1 MKSYKSIEIKCF
13 SPEEY
18 QKAKEKAQKKQR
30 LILQIDHTKLIKE
43 KKQMKIKNFIKRI
56 LGIEQKETIIEAQ
69 KQIIRDA
76 HARYDQLLQNSV
88 YVKNLQKE
96 NENKARIIDELRN
109 KILTSERRLEKIND
123 QQYDRI
129 KQLEVQ
135 LEAARGYQGKF
146 YVFNPD
152 ADKPRKLYNTYEEAL
167 NDAKKVSNLEKGT
180 KIYVLKLVACV
191 ENYEKIVDFA
201 LVPEER
207 IPF

>member
-1 MKSYKSIEIKCF
+1 MKSYESIETKCF
-13 SPEEY
+13 SSEEY
-18 QKAKEKAQKKQR
+18 QKAKKKAQKKQR
-30 LILQIDHTKLIKE
+30 LILQIDYTKLIKE

-56 LGIEQKETIIEAQ
+56 LGVEQKETIIEAQ

-88 YVKNLQKE
+88 YVKKLQKE
-96 NENKARIIDELRN
+96 NENKARIIEELRN
-109 KILTSERRLEKIND
+109 EILTSERRLERIND
-123 QQYDRI
+123 EQFDRI

-135 LEAARGYQGKF
+135 LEAARGYKGKF

>member
-1 MKSYKSIEIKCF
+1 MKSYKSIETKCF

-56 LGIEQKETIIEAQ
+56 LGVEQKETIIEAQ

-96 NENKARIIDELRN
+96 NENKARIIEELRN
-109 KILTSERRLEKIND
+109 EILTSERRLEKIND
-123 QQYDRI
+123 EQFDRI

-135 LEAARGYQGKF
+135 LKAARGYQGKF

-180 KIYVLKLVACV
+180 KIYVLKLVSCV

>member
-1 MKSYKSIEIKCF
+1 MKSYESIETKCF
-13 SPEEY
+13 SSEEY
-18 QKAKEKAQKKQR
+18 QKAKKKAQKKQR
-30 LILQIDHTKLIKE
+30 LILQIDYTKLIKE

-56 LGIEQKETIIEAQ
+56 LGVEQKETIIEAQ

-96 NENKARIIDELRN
+96 NENKARIIEELRN
-109 KILTSERRLEKIND
+109 EILTSERRLERIND
-123 QQYDRI
+123 EQFDRI

-167 NDAKKVSNLEKGT
+167 NDAKKVSNLEKDT

>member
-1 MKSYKSIEIKCF
+1 MKSYESAETKCF
-13 SPEEY
+13 SPDEY

-56 LGIEQKETIIEAQ
+56 LGVEQKETIIEAQ

-76 HARYDQLLQNSV
+76 HARYDQLLQNNA
-88 YVKNLQKE
+88 YVKNLQEE
-96 NENKARIIDELRN
+96 NENKARIIEQLRN
-109 KILTSERRLEKIND
+109 EIRQCEHTLEGTIDLQYNEI
-123 QQYDRI
+123 QQL
-129 KQLEVQ
+129 KVQ
-135 LEAARGYQGKF
+135 LAAARDYQGKF

-180 KIYVLKLVACV
+180 KIYVLRLVSCV

-201 LVPEER
+201 LVPEEE

>member
-1 MKSYKSIEIKCF
+1 MKSYARIETKCF

-96 NENKARIIDELRN
+96 NENKARIIEELRN
-109 KILTSERRLEKIND
+109 EILTSERRLEKIND

-180 KIYVLKLVACV
+180 KIYVLKLVSCV

>member
-1 MKSYKSIEIKCF
+1 MKSYKSIETKCF

-109 KILTSERRLEKIND
+109 EILTTERRLEKIND

-180 KIYVLKLVACV
+180 KIYVLKLVSCV
-191 ENYEKIVDFA
+191 ENYEKIDFA

>member
-1 MKSYKSIEIKCF
+1 MKSYESIETKCL
-13 SPEEY
+13 SSEEY
-18 QKAKEKAQKKQR
+18 QKAKKKAQKKQR

-56 LGIEQKETIIEAQ
+56 LGVEQKETIIEAQ

-76 HARYDQLLQNSV
+76 HARYDQLLQNNA
-88 YVKNLQKE
+88 YVERLQRE
-96 NENKARIIDELRN
+96 NQDKAEIIEELRN
-109 KILTSERRLEKIND
+109 EIRKCDHTLEGTID
-123 QQYDRI
+123 RQYDKI

>member
-1 MKSYKSIEIKCF
+1 MKSYKSIETKCF

-18 QKAKEKAQKKQR
+18 QKAKEKAQKQR

-76 HARYDQLLQNSV
+76 HAKYDQLLQNSV

-96 NENKARIIDELRN
+96 NENKVRIIEELRN
-109 KILTSERRLEKIND
+109 EILTTERRLEKIND

-180 KIYVLKLVACV
+180 KIYVLKLVSCV

>member
-1 MKSYKSIEIKCF
+1 MKSYESAETKCF
-13 SPEEY
+13 SSEEY
-18 QKAKEKAQKKQR
+18 QKAKKKAQKKQR
-30 LILQIDHTKLIKE
+30 LILQIDYTKLIKE

-56 LGIEQKETIIEAQ
+56 LGVEQKETIIEAQ

-96 NENKARIIDELRN
+96 NENKARIIEELRN
-109 KILTSERRLEKIND
+109 EILTSERRLEKIND

-180 KIYVLKLVACV
+180 KIYVLKLVSCV

>member
-1 MKSYKSIEIKCF
+1 MKV
-13 SPEEY
+13 
-18 QKAKEKAQKKQR
+18 KECLA
-30 LILQIDHTKLIKE
+30 
-43 KKQMKIKNFIKRI
+43 KIKNFIKRI

-109 KILTSERRLEKIND
+109 EILTTERR
-123 QQYDRI
+123 
-129 KQLEVQ
+129 

-180 KIYVLKLVACV
+180 KIYVLKLVSCV
-191 ENYEKIVDFA
+191 ENYEKIIDFA

-207 IPF
+207 IPFNCDKGNFTAEVNILK

>member
-1 MKSYKSIEIKCF
+1 MKSYARIETKCF
-13 SPEEY
+13 LPEEY
-18 QKAKEKAQKKQR
+18 QKAKEKAQKQR
-30 LILQIDHTKLIKE
+30 LILQIDYTKLIKE

-56 LGIEQKETIIEAQ
+56 LGVEQKETIIEAQ

-76 HARYDQLLQNSV
+76 HAKYDQLLQNSV

-96 NENKARIIDELRN
+96 NENKARIIEELRN
-109 KILTSERRLEKIND
+109 EIRTSERRLEKIND

-180 KIYVLKLVACV
+180 KIYVLKLVSCV

-201 LVPEER
+201 LVPEEI

>member
-1 MKSYKSIEIKCF
+1 M
-13 SPEEY
+13 
-18 QKAKEKAQKKQR
+18 KKQR

-76 HARYDQLLQNSV
+76 HARYDQLL

-96 NENKARIIDELRN
+96 NENKARII
-109 KILTSERRLEKIND
+109 D

-152 ADKPRKLYNTYEEAL
+152 ADKPRKLYNTYEGAL
-167 NDAKKVSNLEKGT
+167 NDAKKVSNLEKGA
-180 KIYVLKLVACV
+180 KIYVLKLVSCV
-191 ENYEKIVDFA
+191 ENYEKIIDFA
-201 LVPEER
+201 LVPEEI
-207 IPF
+207 IPFNCDKGNFTAEVNIKGCDNNDNE

>member
-1 MKSYKSIEIKCF
+1 
-13 SPEEY
+13 
-18 QKAKEKAQKKQR
+18 
-30 LILQIDHTKLIKE
+30 
-43 KKQMKIKNFIKRI
+43 MKIKNFIKRI
-56 LGIEQKETIIEAQ
+56 LGVEQKETIIEAQ

-88 YVKNLQKE
+88 YVKSLQKE
-96 NENKARIIDELRN
+96 NENKARIIEELRN
-109 KILTSERRLEKIND
+109 EILTSERRLEKIND
-123 QQYDRI
+123 EQYDRI

-180 KIYVLKLVACV
+180 KIYVLKLVSCV
-191 ENYEKIVDFA
+191 ENYENIVDFA

>member
-1 MKSYKSIEIKCF
+1 MKSYESIETKCF
-13 SPEEY
+13 SPDGY
-18 QKAKEKAQKKQR
+18 QKAKKKAQKKQR

-56 LGIEQKETIIEAQ
+56 LGVEQKETIIEAQ

-96 NENKARIIDELRN
+96 NENKARIIEELRN
-109 KILTSERRLEKIND
+109 EILTSERRLEKIND

-180 KIYVLKLVACV
+180 KIYVLKLVSCV